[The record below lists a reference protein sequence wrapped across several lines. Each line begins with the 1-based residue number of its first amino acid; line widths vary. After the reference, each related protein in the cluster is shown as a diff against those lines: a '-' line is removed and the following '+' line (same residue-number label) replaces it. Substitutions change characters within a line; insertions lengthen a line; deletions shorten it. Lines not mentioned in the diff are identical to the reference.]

1 MLSAFFYE
9 NTRFNKNLTINF
21 KHALTQKSVY
31 ITALSA
37 CLIAVVA
44 FAVLSFLITR
54 DSRKNTEDFARKT
67 FVRKYESVENE
78 FKNIEDYQYLLRALI
93 QKDGLKNYKEYSSV
107 LNDLNKKRNLLA
119 YSWYYYYNNASGMS
133 ESNSHLSDIFKES
146 GNTEKYISLK
156 NNRSGHF
163 KDLLITRKDSMYWM
177 SYDSLVLPDKNM
189 LYYGSTVSLDDLHQ
203 YFINVDKNSNTYAY
217 VFTKEGICIT
227 HPEKKYVGKNVFDF
241 TDIKPKDT
249 LSSKTK
255 SGYTEGVAT
264 SEYLGV
270 EVTRFIKPL
279 KTDNFDGYTVVNHV
293 NFIIDENV
301 YKIKTYTTY
310 IFLAALFLI
319 VTVFILFQRYSNI
332 AYKEKEKIQ
341 SEKNLLL
348 IENERMHKE
357 EVINQLQQLK
367 NNINPHFLFNSLN
380 SLYML
385 IGINKE
391 NAQKFTMNLSKIYR
405 YLIVPPKD
413 NIVPVSQEIQFIKQ
427 YMELLK
433 IRFDE
438 ELTFTIVIN
447 KEESLKKKIPY
458 LSLQI
463 VTENATKHNIATIDQ
478 PLEIVIIVEENGI
491 IVKNT
496 WQPKAEAVQGEK
508 FGIDYLNQI
517 YEYFKI
523 NSLNISVD
531 GEYFICFLP
540 LME

>member
-1 MLSAFFYE
+1 MS
-9 NTRFNKNLTINF
+9 INF
-21 KHALTQKSVY
+21 KHTLSQKSIY
-31 ITALSA
+31 IAALSA

-54 DSRKNTEDFARKT
+54 DSRKNTEDFAKRT
-67 FVRKYESVENE
+67 FYRKYESIENE
-78 FKNIEDYQYLLRALI
+78 FRNIEDYQYLLRALI
-93 QKDGLKNYKEYSSV
+93 QKDGLKNYKDYSSV
-107 LNDLNKKRNLLA
+107 LNDLNKKRNLLP
-119 YSWYYYYNNASGMS
+119 YSWYYYDNSDTGRS
-133 ESNSHLSDIFKES
+133 VSNSPLSDVFKKTDS
-146 GNTEKYISLK
+146 TEKSIPLK
-156 NNRSGHF
+156 NNGSGHF

-177 SYDSLVLPDKNM
+177 SYDSLSMPDKNI

-203 YFINVDKNSNTYAY
+203 YFINVDKTSNTYAY

-227 HPEKKYVGKNVFDF
+227 HPEKKYLGKNIFQF

-249 LSSKTK
+249 LCSKVK
-255 SGYTEGVAT
+255 SGYTQNTAI

-279 KTDNFDGYTVVNHV
+279 RTDNFEGYTVVNHV

-301 YKIKTYTTY
+301 YKVKAYTTF
-310 IFLAALFLI
+310 IFLAALLLI
-319 VTVFILFQRYSNI
+319 VAVFILFQRAANI
-332 AYKEKEKIQ
+332 AYREKEKIQ

-348 IENERMHKE
+348 IENEKMHKA

-385 IGINKE
+385 IGISKE

-405 YLIVPPKD
+405 YLIVPPKE
-413 NIVPVSQEIQFIKQ
+413 NIVQVSQEISFIQK

-433 IRFDE
+433 SRFDE
-438 ELTFTIVIN
+438 ELNFELIIN
-447 KEESLKKKIPY
+447 DEKSLEKRIPY

-463 VTENATKHNIATIDQ
+463 VTENAIKHNIATIDQ
-478 PLEIVIIVEENGI
+478 PLEIVIIVNEDGI

-496 WQPKAEAVQGEK
+496 WQPKTERVEGEK

-517 YEYFKI
+517 YEYFRI

-540 LME
+540 LLK

>member
-1 MLSAFFYE
+1 MS
-9 NTRFNKNLTINF
+9 INF
-21 KHALTQKSVY
+21 RHTLSQKSVY
-31 ITALSA
+31 ITALAA
-37 CLIAVVA
+37 CLITVAA
-44 FAVLSFLITR
+44 FAVLSYLITR
-54 DSRKNTEDFARKT
+54 DSRRNTEDFAKRT
-67 FVRKYESVENE
+67 FIRKYESIENE
-78 FKNIEDYQYLLRALI
+78 FRNIEDYQYLLRALI
-93 QKDGLKNYKEYSSV
+93 QKDGLKNYKDYSSV

-119 YSWYYYYNNASGMS
+119 YSWYYYDDHKTGKS
-133 ESNSHLSDIFKES
+133 ESNNNLSDIFRQKGS
-146 GNTEKYISLK
+146 IDQSVVLK
-156 NNRSGHF
+156 NNGSGNF
-163 KDLLITRKDSMYWM
+163 KDLLISHKDSLYWM
-177 SYDSLVLPDKNM
+177 SYDSLVMPDKSR
-189 LYYGSTVSLDDLHQ
+189 LYYGSKVSLDDLHQ

-227 HPEKKYVGKNVFDF
+227 HPEKKYLGKNIFEF

-249 LSSKTK
+249 LCSTVK
-255 SGYTEGVAT
+255 SGYTQGMAL

-293 NFIIDENV
+293 NFLIDENI
-301 YKIKTYTTY
+301 YKVKAYTIY

-319 VTVFILFQRYSNI
+319 VTVFLLFQRSVNI
-332 AYKEKEKIQ
+332 AHKEKEKIQ

-348 IENERMHKE
+348 IENEKMHKA

-385 IGINKE
+385 IGINKD
-391 NAQKFTMNLSKIYR
+391 NARKFTMNLSKIYR
-405 YLIVPPKD
+405 YLIVPPKE
-413 NIVPVSQEIQFIKQ
+413 NIVQVSKEISFIQK

-438 ELTFTIVIN
+438 ELNFILVIN
-447 KEESLKKKIPY
+447 DEKSLARKIPY

-463 VTENATKHNIATIDQ
+463 VTENAIKHNIATIDQ
-478 PLEIVIIVEENGI
+478 PLEIIILVDEEGI
-491 IVKNT
+491 TVKST
-496 WQPKAEAVQGEK
+496 FQPKTEPVQGEK

-517 YEYFKI
+517 YEYFRI
-523 NSLNISVD
+523 NSLRISVE

-540 LME
+540 LLK

>member
-1 MLSAFFYE
+1 M
-9 NTRFNKNLTINF
+9 TINF
-21 KHALTQKSVY
+21 KHALSRKSIY

-37 CLIAVVA
+37 CLIAVA
-44 FAVLSFLITR
+44 ALAILSFLITR
-54 DSRKNTEDFARKT
+54 DSQKNTEDFAKKT
-67 FVRKYESVENE
+67 FFRKYESIEKE

-93 QKDGLKNYKEYSSV
+93 RKDGLQNYKDYSSV
-107 LNDLNKKRNLLA
+107 LNDLNKKRNLLTD
-119 YSWYYYYNNASGMS
+119 SWYYYENKAAGKS
-133 ESNSHLSDIFKES
+133 ERDGFLSDIFRNKKDI
-146 GNTEKYISLK
+146 EKT
-156 NNRSGHF
+156 
-163 KDLLITRKDSMYWM
+163 ITLENDGAGDFRDILVTHKDSLFWV
-177 SYDSLVLPDKNM
+177 SYDSLILPDKNV

-227 HPEKKYVGKNVFDF
+227 HPEKKYLGKNIFEF
-241 TDIKPKDT
+241 TDINPKDT
-249 LSSKTK
+249 VCSTSRT
-255 SGYTEGVAT
+255 GYTQGTAT

-279 KTDNFDGYTVVNHV
+279 KTDNFEGYTVVNHV

-319 VTVFILFQRYSNI
+319 VTVFILFQRAANV
-332 AYKEKEKIQ
+332 AYQEKEKIQ

-348 IENERMHKE
+348 IENEKMHKAE
-357 EVINQLQQLK
+357 IINQLQQLK

-405 YLIVPPKD
+405 YLIVPPKE
-413 NIVPVSQEIQFIKQ
+413 NIVLVSKEIDFIRK

-433 IRFDE
+433 SRFDE
-438 ELTFTIVIN
+438 ELRFEVIIN
-447 KEESLKKKIPY
+447 DSKSLEKRIPY

-463 VTENATKHNIATIDQ
+463 VTENAIKHNVATIDH
-478 PLEIVIIVEENGI
+478 PLKIIISIEENGI
-491 IVKNT
+491 VVKNT
-496 WQPKAEAVQGEK
+496 WQPKTEPVQGEK
-508 FGIDYLNQI
+508 FGINYLTQI
-517 YEYFKI
+517 YEYFRI

-540 LME
+540 LMK

>member
-1 MLSAFFYE
+1 MA
-9 NTRFNKNLTINF
+9 
-21 KHALTQKSVY
+21 ALA
-31 ITALSA
+31 I
-37 CLIAVVA
+37 
-44 FAVLSFLITR
+44 LSFLITR
-54 DSRKNTEDFARKT
+54 DSQKNTEDFAKKT
-67 FVRKYESVENE
+67 FFRKYESIEKE
-78 FKNIEDYQYLLRALI
+78 FKNIEDYQYLSRALI
-93 QKDGLKNYKEYSSV
+93 RKDGLQNYKDYSSV
-107 LNDLNKKRNLLA
+107 LNDLNKKRNLLTD
-119 YSWYYYYNNASGMS
+119 SWYYYENKAAGKS
-133 ESNSHLSDIFKES
+133 ERDGFLSDIFRNKKDI
-146 GNTEKYISLK
+146 EKT
-156 NNRSGHF
+156 
-163 KDLLITRKDSMYWM
+163 ITLENDGAGDFRDILVTHKDSLFWV
-177 SYDSLVLPDKNM
+177 SYDSLILPDKNV

-227 HPEKKYVGKNVFDF
+227 HPEKKYLGKNIFEF
-241 TDIKPKDT
+241 TDINPKDT
-249 LSSKTK
+249 VCSTSRT
-255 SGYTEGVAT
+255 GYTQGTAT

-279 KTDNFDGYTVVNHV
+279 KTDNFEGYTVVNHV

-319 VTVFILFQRYSNI
+319 VTVFILFQRAANI
-332 AYKEKEKIQ
+332 AYQEKEKIQ

-348 IENERMHKE
+348 IENEKMHKAE
-357 EVINQLQQLK
+357 IINQLQQLK

-405 YLIVPPKD
+405 YLIVPPKE
-413 NIVPVSQEIQFIKQ
+413 NTVLVSKEINFIRK

-433 IRFDE
+433 SRFDE
-438 ELTFTIVIN
+438 ELRFEVIIN
-447 KEESLKKKIPY
+447 DSKSLEKRIPY

-463 VTENATKHNIATIDQ
+463 VTENAIKHNVATIDH
-478 PLEIVIIVEENGI
+478 PLEIIISIEENGI
-491 IVKNT
+491 VVKNT
-496 WQPKAEAVQGEK
+496 WQPKTEPVQGEK
-508 FGIDYLNQI
+508 FGINYLTQI
-517 YEYFKI
+517 YEYFRI

-540 LME
+540 LMK

>member
-1 MLSAFFYE
+1 MQKKLNIS
-9 NTRFNKNLTINF
+9 F
-21 KHALTQKSVY
+21 KHALSQKSVY
-31 ITALSA
+31 IAALSA

-44 FAVLSFLITR
+44 FAVLSLLITE
-54 DSRKNTEDFARKT
+54 DNRKNTEDFAKKT
-67 FVRKYESVENE
+67 FFRKYESVENE
-78 FKNIEDYQYLLRALI
+78 FRNIEDYQYLLRALI
-93 QKDGLKNYKEYSSV
+93 QKDGLKNYKDYSLV
-107 LNDLNKKRNLLA
+107 LNDLNKKRNLLT
-119 YSWYYYYNNASGMS
+119 YSWYYYENNGTGKP
-133 ESNSHLSDIFKES
+133 ESNNPLADLFRNRENPDSSI
-146 GNTEKYISLK
+146 IIK
-156 NNRSGHF
+156 NNGPGHF
-163 KDLLITRKDSMYWM
+163 KDLLRTHKDSIYWM

-203 YFINVDKNSNTYAY
+203 YFINVDKSSNTYAY

-227 HPEKKYVGKNVFDF
+227 HPEKKYLGKNIFEF
-241 TDIKPKDT
+241 TDIKPRDT
-249 LSSKTK
+249 LISTTQT
-255 SGYTEGVAT
+255 GYTKEIAI

-293 NFIIDENV
+293 NFIIDENTNKV
-301 YKIKTYTTY
+301 KKYTVF

-319 VTVFILFQRYSNI
+319 VTVFFLFQRSSNI

-348 IENERMHKE
+348 IENEKMHKA

-405 YLIVPPKD
+405 YLIVPPKE
-413 NIVPVSQEIQFIKQ
+413 NIVPVSKEIDFIKK
-427 YMELLK
+427 YMDLLK
-433 IRFDE
+433 SRFDE
-438 ELTFTIVIN
+438 ELHFELNITCP
-447 KEESLKKKIPY
+447 ESLEKRIPY

-463 VTENATKHNIATIDQ
+463 VVENAIKHNVATIDQ
-478 PLEIVIIVEENGI
+478 PMEIIIIVEEEGVT
-491 IVKNT
+491 VKNT
-496 WQPKAEAVQGEK
+496 FQPKKEAVQGEK

-517 YEYFKI
+517 YEYFK
-523 NSLNISVD
+523 NNMLHISVD
-531 GEYFICFLP
+531 GDYFICFLP
-540 LME
+540 LMK

>member
-1 MLSAFFYE
+1 MS
-9 NTRFNKNLTINF
+9 INF
-21 KHALTQKSVY
+21 KHALSQKSFY

-37 CLIAVVA
+37 CFIAVAA
-44 FAVLSFLITR
+44 FGVLSLLITR

-67 FVRKYESVENE
+67 FFRKYESVENE

-93 QKDGLKNYKEYSSV
+93 QKDGLKNYKDYSSV
-107 LNDLNKKRNLLA
+107 LNSLNKKRNQLP
-119 YSWYYYYNNASGMS
+119 YSWYYYHNTSSGKS
-133 ESNSHLSDIFKES
+133 ESNSSLSSIFENKK
-146 GNTEKYISLK
+146 NTEKTIALK

-163 KDLLITRKDSMYWM
+163 RNLLISRKDSLFWM
-177 SYDSLVLPDKNM
+177 SYDSLTLPDRNR
-189 LYYGSTVSLDDLHQ
+189 LYYGATVSLDDLHQ

-227 HPEKKYVGKNVFDF
+227 HPEKKYLGKNIFDF

-249 LSSKTK
+249 LCSKVK
-255 SGYTEGVAT
+255 SGYTEGMAV
-264 SEYLGV
+264 SEYLEL

-279 KTDNFDGYTVVNHV
+279 KTDNFEGYTVVNHV
-293 NFIIDENV
+293 NFLLDENI
-301 YKIKTYTTY
+301 YKIKTYTVS
-310 IFLAALFLI
+310 IFLAALLLI
-319 VTVFILFQRYSNI
+319 VTVFILFQRSAHI
-332 AYKEKEKIQ
+332 AYREKEKIQ

-348 IENERMHKE
+348 IENEKMHKA

-385 IGINKE
+385 IGINKN

-405 YLIVPPKD
+405 YLIVPPKE
-413 NIVPVSQEIQFIKQ
+413 NIVSVAQEISFIQK

-433 IRFDE
+433 SRFDE
-438 ELTFTIVIN
+438 ELTFDLIIN
-447 KEESLKKKIPY
+447 SSGSLEKRIPY

-463 VTENATKHNIATIDQ
+463 VTENAIKHNIATIDQ
-478 PLEIVIIVEENGI
+478 PLEIVITVGSDGVT
-491 IVKNT
+491 VKNT
-496 WQPKAEAVQGEK
+496 WQPKTEIVQGEK
-508 FGIDYLNQI
+508 FGIDYLNQV
-517 YEYFKI
+517 YAYFKN
-523 NSLNISVD
+523 NSVNISVD

>member
-1 MLSAFFYE
+1 MQKILNS
-9 NTRFNKNLTINF
+9 NF
-21 KHALTQKSVY
+21 KQALPQKSVY
-31 ITALSA
+31 IAVLSA
-37 CLIAVVA
+37 CLIAVTA

-78 FKNIEDYQYLLRALI
+78 FRNIEDYQYLLRALI
-93 QKDGLKNYKEYSSV
+93 RKDGLKNYKDYSSV

-119 YSWYYYYNNASGMS
+119 YSWYYYDNNSTGKP
-133 ESNSHLSDIFKES
+133 ETNSLLTDVFRKTGSADRSMI
-146 GNTEKYISLK
+146 LK
-156 NNRSGHF
+156 NNRPGHF
-163 KDLLITRKDSMYWM
+163 KDLLITRKDSMYWI
-177 SYDSLVLPDKNM
+177 SYDSLVLKDKNR
-189 LYYGSTVSLDDLHQ
+189 LYYGSAVSLDDLHQ

-227 HPEKKYVGKNVFDF
+227 HPEKKYLGKNIFEF
-241 TDIKPKDT
+241 TDIKAKDT
-249 LSSKTK
+249 LCSRVK
-255 SGYTEGVAT
+255 SGYTQGTAT

-279 KTDNFDGYTVVNHV
+279 KTDNFEGYTVVNHV
-293 NFIIDENV
+293 NFIIDENI
-301 YKIKTYTTY
+301 YKVKAYTSY

-319 VTVFILFQRYSNI
+319 VTVFILFQRSVGM

-348 IENERMHKE
+348 IENERMHKA
-357 EVINQLQQLK
+357 EVLNQLRQLK

-385 IGINKE
+385 IGINKD
-391 NAQKFTMNLSKIYR
+391 NAQKFTMNLSRIYR
-405 YLIVPPKD
+405 YLIVPPKE
-413 NIVPVSQEIQFIKQ
+413 NRVPLEQEINFIRQ

-433 IRFDE
+433 SRFEE
-438 ELTFTIVIN
+438 ELTFELKIN
-447 KEESLKKKIPY
+447 APESLEKKIPY

-463 VTENATKHNIATIDQ
+463 VTENAIKHNIATIDH
-478 PLEIVIIVEENGI
+478 PLEIMIIVEEEAV

-496 WQPKAEAVQGEK
+496 RQPKTEPVEGEK

-517 YEYFKI
+517 YDYFRI

-531 GEYFICFLP
+531 GEYFVCFLP
-540 LME
+540 LMK

>member
-1 MLSAFFYE
+1 MQKKLSI
-9 NTRFNKNLTINF
+9 TF
-21 KHALTQKSVY
+21 KHTLSPKY
-31 ITALSA
+31 IYVAALST

-44 FAVLSFLITR
+44 FAVLSHLIAE
-54 DSRKNTEDFARKT
+54 DNRKNTEDFARKT
-67 FVRKYESVENE
+67 FFRKYESVENE
-78 FKNIEDYQYLLRALI
+78 FRNIEDYQYLLRELI
-93 QKDGLKNYKEYSSV
+93 QKDGLKNYRDYSLV
-107 LNDLNKKRNLLA
+107 LNDLNKKRNLLT
-119 YSWYYYYNNASGMS
+119 YSWYYYDNNKTGQY
-133 ESNSHLSDIFKES
+133 ESNNPLSDLFKERKKAQRS
-146 GNTEKYISLK
+146 VTIK
-156 NNRSGHF
+156 NNGSGHF
-163 KDLLITRKDSMYWM
+163 KDLLISRKDSMFWV
-177 SYDSLVLPDKNM
+177 SYDSLVLPEKNV

-203 YFINVDKNSNTYAY
+203 YFTNVDKSSNTYAY

-227 HPEKKYVGKNVFDF
+227 HPEKKYIGERVFDF

-249 LSSKTK
+249 LCAKAK
-255 SGYTEGVAT
+255 SGYTEETAV

-270 EVTRFIKPL
+270 EVIRFIKPL
-279 KTDNFDGYTVVNHV
+279 KTENFDGYTVVNHV
-293 NFIIDENV
+293 NFIIDENTNKV
-301 YKIKTYTTY
+301 KAYTVY
-310 IFLAALFLI
+310 IFVAALFLI
-319 VTVFILFQRYSNI
+319 VTVFILFQRSTNI
-332 AYKEKEKIQ
+332 AYREKEKIQ

-348 IENERMHKE
+348 VENEKMHKA

-391 NAQKFTMNLSKIYR
+391 NARKFTMNLSRIYR
-405 YLIVPPKD
+405 YLIVPPKE
-413 NIVPVSQEIQFIKQ
+413 NIVSVSQEVQFIQQ

-433 IRFDE
+433 SRFDE
-438 ELTFTIVIN
+438 ELIFSMTIQDE
-447 KEESLKKKIPY
+447 KSLKKRIPY

-463 VTENATKHNIATIDQ
+463 VIENAVKHNIATVDQ
-478 PLEIVIIVEENGI
+478 PLEIIITVEEGGI

-496 WQPKAEAVQGEK
+496 WQPKTETVQGEK
-508 FGIDYLNQI
+508 FGINYLNQI

>member
-1 MLSAFFYE
+1 M
-9 NTRFNKNLTINF
+9 NINF
-21 KHALTQKSVY
+21 KHPLSRKSVY
-31 ITALSA
+31 ITALSV

-44 FAVLSFLITR
+44 FAVLSLLITR

-67 FVRKYESVENE
+67 FFRKYESVENE

-93 QKDGLKNYKEYSSV
+93 QKDGLKNYKDYSAV

-119 YSWYYYYNNASGMS
+119 YSWYYSYDEASGKS
-133 ESNSHLSDIFKES
+133 ESNSSLSDIFKKN
-146 GNTEKYISLK
+146 GNIEQSVPLK
-156 NNRSGHF
+156 NNGSGHF
-163 KDLLITRKDSMYWM
+163 KDLLITRKDSIYWM
-177 SYDSLVLPDKNM
+177 SYDSLVLPGKNR
-189 LYYGSTVSLDDLHQ
+189 LYYGSTVNLDDLHQ

-227 HPEKKYVGKNVFDF
+227 HPEKKYLGKSIFDF
-241 TDIKPKDT
+241 TDIKAKDT
-249 LSSKTK
+249 VCSTTR
-255 SGYTEGVAT
+255 SGYTQSTAV

-293 NFIIDENV
+293 NFIIDENI
-301 YKIKTYTTY
+301 YKVKTYTVY

-319 VTVFILFQRYSNI
+319 VTVFILFQRAANI

-348 IENERMHKE
+348 IENEKMHKA

-391 NAQKFTMNLSKIYR
+391 NAQKFTMNLSRIYR
-405 YLIVPPKD
+405 YLIVPPKE
-413 NIVPVSQEIQFIKQ
+413 NIVPVSQEINFIRQ
-427 YMELLK
+427 YMDLLK
-433 IRFDE
+433 SRFDE
-438 ELTFTIVIN
+438 ELSFELVIN
-447 KEESLKKKIPY
+447 DQKSLEKRIPY

-463 VTENATKHNIATIDQ
+463 VTENAIKHNIATIDQ
-478 PLEIVIIVEENGI
+478 PLQIIISIEKNGI

-496 WQPKAEAVQGEK
+496 WQPKTETVQGEK
-508 FGIDYLNQI
+508 FGIDYLTQI
-517 YEYFKI
+517 YEYFRI
-523 NSLNISVD
+523 NSLNISVG

>member
-1 MLSAFFYE
+1 M
-9 NTRFNKNLTINF
+9 NINF
-21 KHALTQKSVY
+21 KHALSQKSVY

-37 CLIAVVA
+37 CFIAVAA
-44 FAVLSFLITR
+44 FAVLSLLIAE
-54 DSRKNTEDFARKT
+54 DSRKNTDDFAKKT
-67 FVRKYESVENE
+67 FFRKYESVEHE
-78 FKNIEDYQYLLRALI
+78 FRNIEEYQYLLRALI

-107 LNDLNKKRNLLA
+107 LNDLNKKRNLLP
-119 YSWYYYYNNASGMS
+119 YSWYQYENSSSGKT
-133 ESNSHLSDIFKES
+133 ESNNPLSDIFENKKNPEQS
-146 GNTEKYISLK
+146 IVIK
-156 NNRSGHF
+156 NNGPGHF
-163 KDLLITRKDSMYWM
+163 KDLLVTRKDSMYWV
-177 SYDSLVLPDKNM
+177 SYDSLVLPDKNR

-203 YFINVDKNSNTYAY
+203 YFINVDKSSNTYAY

-227 HPEKKYVGKNVFDF
+227 HPEKKYIGKNIYDF
-241 TDIKPKDT
+241 TDIQPKDT
-249 LSSKTK
+249 LCRTAE
-255 SGYTEGVAT
+255 SGYTKSTAI

-293 NFIIDENV
+293 NFIIDENIN
-301 YKIKTYTTY
+301 KIKTYTIY

-319 VTVFILFQRYSNI
+319 VTVFILFQRATAI
-332 AYKEKEKIQ
+332 AYKEKEKVQ
-341 SEKNLLL
+341 SEKNMLL
-348 IENERMHKE
+348 IENEKMHKA

-405 YLIVPPKD
+405 YLIVPPKE
-413 NIVPVSQEIQFIKQ
+413 NIVPVSQEIKFIKQ
-427 YMELLK
+427 YMDLLK
-433 IRFDE
+433 SRFDE
-438 ELTFTIVIN
+438 EMTFNLII
-447 KEESLKKKIPY
+447 KDEKSLEKRIPY
-458 LSLQI
+458 LSLQV
-463 VTENATKHNIATIDQ
+463 VTENAIKHNIATIDQ
-478 PLEIVIIVEENGI
+478 PLEIIITVEEHGI
-491 IVKNT
+491 TVKNT
-496 WQPKAEAVQGEK
+496 WQPKTEAVQGEK

-517 YEYFKI
+517 YEYFRI